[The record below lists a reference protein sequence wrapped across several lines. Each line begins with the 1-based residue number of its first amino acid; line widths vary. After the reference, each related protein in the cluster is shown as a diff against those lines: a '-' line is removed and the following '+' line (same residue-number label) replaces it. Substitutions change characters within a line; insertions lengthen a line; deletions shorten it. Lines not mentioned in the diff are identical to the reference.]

1 VNDLRSQLLGTFLEE
16 SAENLERLEAGLLAL
31 EAGFDAAVVD
41 EIFRAAH
48 SLKGGAGTFGFGAI
62 TGLAHDMETLLDEVR
77 AGILS
82 PGPELLALLL
92 EGLDALRVTLQGLRA
107 GGPSGREG
115 HPQDAHPALRQRLQ
129 RAGVR
134 SADAAARA
142 SAAAIPSTV
151 TATVTVGPPAP
162 AAAVVTGGGQP
173 VEESTPKSASGSA
186 PAPRGWDIGLRPRR
200 HMLESGNEPWRLIRE
215 LEGLGAVSVKAD
227 LSALPGLA
235 EMVPTACYL
244 SWRIRLEAAVPRA
257 AVEEIFAWVA
267 EDAELTLSEWYG
279 DAVPARA
286 ASDEAAPVTEPAR
299 HREERQRAT
308 SPIHS
313 RDDGKAGTGGARSAE
328 GEPAQAMASL
338 RVGIDKIDALMNMV
352 GELVITQSILG
363 ALDDGGPLDEQ
374 KVTRIR
380 EGLSLLARNS
390 RALQESVMS
399 LRSVPVSAVFNR
411 FPRLVHDL
419 SRQLGK
425 RVELVITG
433 QTTELDKT
441 VLEKLGDPLV
451 HLVRNSLDHG
461 LETPGERRAAGK
473 PETGR
478 LALGAVHRGADIF
491 IEVEDD
497 GRGLDAEKILRRAR
511 ERGLVAPTAT
521 PSPAE
526 VLELIFAPG
535 FSTAEVVSDL
545 SGRGVGMDVVR
556 RNVKSLGGEIALE
569 SRPGHGTKVRLRLP
583 LTLAIIDG
591 QLVRAGEH
599 AYVIP
604 LLSIVESVQIEAGRV
619 RTIAGAQR
627 IYRLRDQLIPLVEL
641 AELLGVGATGATA
654 VLAPTSAGRRAD
666 TAARAVAG
674 KILVI
679 VETDGRRLGLV
690 VDALEAQQQVVIKS
704 LEANYG
710 RVAGLAGATIL
721 GDGNVAFIIDI
732 IDMLAKLDAP
742 AADAPAADMPAS
754 DLGAVAGRPL
764 PRAATGG
771 A

>member
-1 VNDLRSQLLGTFLEE
+1 MNDLRGQLLGTFLEE

-82 PGPELLALLL
+82 PVPELMALLL

-107 GGPSGREG
+107 GRPSDGGEG
-115 HPQDAHPALRQRLQ
+115 HPALRQRLQ
-129 RAGVR
+129 QAGVR
-134 SADAAARA
+134 WAEAAARA
-142 SAAAIPSTV
+142 RAQGGPM
-151 TATVTVGPPAP
+151 TATAPVGAGAAGAGPPA
-162 AAAVVTGGGQP
+162 
-173 VEESTPKSASGSA
+173 EESPPRSAGPA
-186 PAPRGWDIGLRPRR
+186 PALRGWDIGLRPRP

-215 LEGLGAVSVKAD
+215 LEGLGTVAVEAD
-227 LSALPGLA
+227 LSRLPELA

-267 EDAELTLSEWYG
+267 DDAELALSEWYG
-279 DAVPARA
+279 DALPGPPAAAAVPALA
-286 ASDEAAPVTEPAR
+286 VPGGAAPVAEPAPP
-299 HREERQRAT
+299 RE
-308 SPIHS
+308 
-313 RDDGKAGTGGARSAE
+313 RDDRKASEGGARSAE

-363 ALDDGGPLDEQ
+363 GLDDGGPLDEQ

-380 EGLSLLARNS
+380 EGLSQLARNS

-461 LETPGERRAAGK
+461 LETPGERRASGK

-556 RNVKSLGGEIALE
+556 RNVKSLGGEITLE
-569 SRPGHGTKVRLRLP
+569 SRPGRGTKVRLRLP

-591 QLVRAGEH
+591 QLIRAGEH

-641 AELLGVGATGATA
+641 AELLGVGASMAAPTAAGPRATEATA
-654 VLAPTSAGRRAD
+654 GI
-666 TAARAVAG
+666 AG

-710 RVAGLAGATIL
+710 RVDGLAGATIL

-732 IDMLAKLDAP
+732 IDVLAKLDTP
-742 AADAPAADMPAS
+742 AADLAAPGLRSPAPVV
-754 DLGAVAGRPL
+754 AVGREPSS
-764 PRAATGG
+764 AATGG

>member
-48 SLKGGAGTFGFGAI
+48 SLKGGAGTFGFAAI

-77 AGILS
+77 AGILL
-82 PGPELLALLL
+82 PGPELMALLL

-107 GGPSGREG
+107 GRPSEEEG
-115 HPQDAHPALRQRLQ
+115 HPALRQRLQ
-129 RAGVR
+129 RAGAR
-134 SADAAARA
+134 SAGAAARA
-142 SAAAIPSTV
+142 SAQGSPATAVVPTAAGAEGDRPPPPEASTP
-151 TATVTVGPPAP
+151 TSAAGPAP
-162 AAAVVTGGGQP
+162 TL
-173 VEESTPKSASGSA
+173 
-186 PAPRGWDIGLRPRR
+186 RGWEIGLRPRR

-215 LEGLGAVSVKAD
+215 LEGLGAVSVEAD
-227 LSALPGLA
+227 LSELPPLA
-235 EMVPTACYL
+235 ELVPTACYL
-244 SWRIRLEAAVPRA
+244 SWRVRLEAAVPRA

-267 EDAELTLSEWYG
+267 DDAELALTEWHG
-279 DAVPARA
+279 DALPAPA
-286 ASDEAAPVTEPAR
+286 GCGPAPAVEPGPSPFPP
-299 HREERQRAT
+299 REGAGTSERQRAT
-308 SPIHS
+308 SPILT
-313 RDDGKAGTGGARSAE
+313 RDDGRASAGGARSAD

-380 EGLSLLARNS
+380 EGLSQLARNS

-451 HLVRNSLDHG
+451 HLIRNSLDHG

-535 FSTAEVVSDL
+535 FSTAEAVSDL

-569 SRPGHGTKVRLRLP
+569 SRPGQGTKVRLRLP

-619 RTIAGAQR
+619 RTIAGSRR

-641 AELLGVGATGATA
+641 AELLGVVATSMGSPMA
-654 VLAPTSAGRRAD
+654 APTATRRSAAD
-666 TAARAVAG
+666 ATRAVAG

-679 VETDGRRLGLV
+679 VETDGRRMGLV

-732 IDMLAKLDAP
+732 IDMLARLDLP
-742 AADAPAADMPAS
+742 AAEPAAEVPSPVAR
-754 DLGAVAGRPL
+754 GVAGRPL
-764 PRAATGG
+764 SRLATDG